1 MAVLPKEH
9 RCVSLADAVITG
21 NCIAT
26 ASILTCVLH
35 H

>member
-1 MAVLPKEH
+1 MAVLPEEH

-21 NCIAT
+21 NSIAS
-26 ASILTCVLH
+26 ASMLMCVLH